1 MKVKTSVTLSP
12 ELLEAIERRCGR
24 ATRSEFIE
32 RAAWELIRKAE
43 HDERGRKDTALIDRF
58 ADELN
63 AEAEEFMSLQ
73 AEDWEAELS
82 AEG

>member
-12 ELLEAIERRCGR
+12 EVLEAIDRRCGR

-43 HDERGRKDTALIDRF
+43 HNERGKKDVALINRF

-73 AEDWEAELS
+73 TEDWEGEPS